1 MHRLSLTFYLGTALE
16 PVAAGVATVMS
27 ERLGIPV
34 DFERGADPPARR
46 AALDRP
52 APGIAWLC
60 GLETVLRQ
68 DDGRLAASI
77 VGAPV
82 FPGHSEPVY
91 DSVIVASAGWGGTG
105 LSDLA
110 GATLAINERDSWSGH
125 HALRAHLLRRGLG
138 QPLFGRMVVTGS
150 HEASIDALIRG
161 EADCASIDETVWD
174 ARVARDPR
182 AAMLRP
188 LDRTDPSPAPPFSIV
203 HGLDTGLSAAI
214 QDALPSVTV
223 SGLSAIAPASD
234 ADYAVFRDGLAAS
247 RSLAWRSP

>member
-1 MHRLSLTFYLGTALE
+1 
-16 PVAAGVATVMS
+16 
-27 ERLGIPV
+27 
-34 DFERGADPPARR
+34 
-46 AALDRP
+46 
-52 APGIAWLC
+52 
-60 GLETVLRQ
+60 
-68 DDGRLAASI
+68 
-77 VGAPV
+77 
-82 FPGHSEPVY
+82 VY
-91 DSVIVASAGWGGTG
+91 DSVIVAAAGWGGAD

-188 LDRTDPSPAPPFSIV
+188 LDRNRSESGPALLDRARPR
-203 HGLDTGLSAAI
+203 HRAQCRHRGCLAERDGLGACS
-214 QDALPSVTV
+214 
-223 SGLSAIAPASD
+223 IAPASD
-234 ADYAVFRDGLAAS
+234 ADYAVFRDSLAAS